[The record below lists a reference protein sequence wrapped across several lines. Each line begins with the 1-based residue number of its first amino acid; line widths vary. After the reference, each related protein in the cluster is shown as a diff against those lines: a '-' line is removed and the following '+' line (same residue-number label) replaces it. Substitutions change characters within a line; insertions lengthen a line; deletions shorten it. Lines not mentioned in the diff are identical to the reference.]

1 MRALD
6 RAVLAVRRSEKWV
19 DQRSG
24 VLASTVAEMDFEL
37 AQQVSAALRA
47 ALDRHDLGYTPS
59 KVPVL
64 ASAFVGFAA
73 RRMRWDVD
81 PDQVVLATDVMV
93 AVASLCR
100 VLSEPGGMVAF
111 ASPNYPPFFDELPRE
126 GVRLREVSLGPD
138 GGLVLAALRVALADG
153 ARVLVLTS
161 PITPPAG
168 CSREPSCRPSHGR
181 RRRRSLGWRG
191 RAGGAPPP

>member
-1 MRALD
+1 M
-6 RAVLAVRRSEKWV
+6 
-19 DQRSG
+19 
-24 VLASTVAEMDFEL
+24 
-37 AQQVSAALRA
+37 
-47 ALDRHDLGYTPS
+47 
-59 KVPVL
+59 PVL

-73 RRMRWDVD
+73 RRMGWDVD

-100 VLSEPGGMVAF
+100 GLSEPGGMVAF

-138 GGLVLAALRVALADG
+138 GGLDLAALRVALADG

-161 PITPPAG
+161 PHNPTGRVFPRPELQALTEAPQRHTAHWDRPVSSEAAPSETLVVTMGAVEKHVANIFSKLDLPANDDQ
-168 CSREPSCRPSHGR
+168 RHR
-181 RRRRSLGWRG
+181 RVAAVVQYVGS
-191 RAGGAPPP
+191 